1 MLPTLPIINP
11 VSTPELP
18 TFQWVF
24 VHGLR
29 VDDIV
34 WDCPFVHGRIVAYP
48 SEKIYCNLQA
58 QSKDKDDAVK
68 RHGFDGCAAMIIV
81 LSTQKQKTSV
91 LS

>member
-1 MLPTLPIINP
+1 M
-11 VSTPELP
+11 
-18 TFQWVF
+18 
-24 VHGLR
+24 HGLR

-68 RHGFDGCAAMIIV
+68 RQGELVRVTCVMEYARMLLVVRPRLPEDDRSRAWPY
-81 LSTQKQKTSV
+81 TKEQ
-91 LS
+91 